1 MEHYDD
7 AMKYAEAASDSAGS
21 GMEKFSAYTDSVE
34 AKITKFQNAF
44 QSLSTTVANSD
55 FMSSFIDTGTDVLN
69 IIENLISSMGTLN
82 AVLLGVGM
90 YQGAKGSGKTFQE
103 SLNVFK
109 E

>member
-44 QSLSTTVANSD
+44 QSLSTTVADSD

-69 IIENLISSMGTLN
+69 FIDLFIDKVGILQTVIGAVVFGKGISSF
-82 AVLLGVGM
+82 VKSFDKPYRVI
-90 YQGAKGSGKTFQE
+90 
-103 SLNVFK
+103 
-109 E
+109 